1 MKSLKEIED
10 ISLEELDAVS
20 QDEAI
25 AVPEGFRQR
34 LEAELD
40 AQDKLETMKEEP
52 RKIRLV
58 PVIGVAAFVLLLIGI
73 GLGIARWQSEP
84 KDTFT
89 DPYLA
94 YAELEKAFST
104 MSEGMNKALA
114 MADKSET
121 IIDRATSVFSE
132 E

>member
-25 AVPEGFRQR
+25 TVPEGFRQR

-40 AQDKLETMKEEP
+40 AQNKLETMKEEP

-58 PVIGVAAFVLLLIGI
+58 PVIGVAASVLLLIGI

>member
-25 AVPEGFRQR
+25 TVPEGFRQR
-34 LEAELD
+34 LEDELD
-40 AQDKLETMKEEP
+40 AQTKLETMKEEP

-58 PVIGVAAFVLLLIGI
+58 PVIGVAASVLLLIGI

-104 MSEGMNKALA
+104 MSEGMNKAIA
-114 MADKSET
+114 MADRSED
-121 IIDRATSVFSE
+121 IIDRTTSVFSE
-132 E
+132 K

>member
-1 MKSLKEIED
+1 MKSLKEIDD
-10 ISLEELDAVS
+10 ISLEELEAVS
-20 QDEAI
+20 QDEAMT
-25 AVPEGFRQR
+25 VPEGFRQR
-34 LEAELD
+34 LEDELD
-40 AQDKLETMKEEP
+40 AQTILETMKEEP

-58 PVIGVAAFVLLLIGI
+58 PVIGVAASVLLLIGI

-132 E
+132 K

>member
-10 ISLEELDAVS
+10 ISLDELDAVS

-25 AVPEGFRQR
+25 TVPEGFRQR

-40 AQDKLETMKEEP
+40 AQIKLETMKEEP

-58 PVIGVAAFVLLLIGI
+58 PVIGVAASVLLLIGI

>member
-25 AVPEGFRQR
+25 TVPEGFRQR
-34 LEAELD
+34 LEDELD
-40 AQDKLETMKEEP
+40 AQTKLETMKEEP

-58 PVIGVAAFVLLLIGI
+58 PVIGVAASVLLLIGI

>member
-25 AVPEGFRQR
+25 TVPEGFRQR
-34 LEAELD
+34 LEDELD
-40 AQDKLETMKEEP
+40 AQNKLETLKDEP
-52 RKIRLV
+52 RKILLV
-58 PVIGVAAFVLLLIGI
+58 PVIGVAASVLLLIGI

-132 E
+132 K

>member
-10 ISLEELDAVS
+10 ISLEELEAVS

-40 AQDKLETMKEEP
+40 AQNKLETMKEEP

-58 PVIGVAAFVLLLIGI
+58 PVIGVAASVLLLIGI

>member
-58 PVIGVAAFVLLLIGI
+58 PVIGVAASVLLLIGI

>member
-10 ISLEELDAVS
+10 ISLEQLAAVS
-20 QDEAI
+20 QDEAM

-40 AQDKLETMKEEP
+40 AQNKLETMKEEP
-52 RKIRLV
+52 RIIRLV
-58 PVIGVAAFVLLLIGI
+58 PVIGVAASVLLLIGI
-73 GLGIARWQSEP
+73 GLGIARWQNEP

-104 MSEGMNKALA
+104 MAEGMQKGFS
-114 MADKSET
+114 MAEKSEE
-121 IIDRATSVFSE
+121 IIDRTISVFSE
-132 E
+132 

>member
-10 ISLEELDAVS
+10 ISLDELDAVS

-40 AQDKLETMKEEP
+40 AQNKLETLKEEP

-58 PVIGVAAFVLLLIGI
+58 PMIGVAASVLLLIGI

-94 YAELEKAFST
+94 YAELEKAFTT
-104 MSEGMNKALA
+104 MAEGMQKGFS
-114 MADKSET
+114 MAEKSEE
-121 IIDRATSVFSE
+121 IIDRTISVFSE
-132 E
+132 

>member
-10 ISLEELDAVS
+10 ISLEQLEAVS
-20 QDEAI
+20 QDEAM

-58 PVIGVAAFVLLLIGI
+58 PVIGVAASVLLLIGI

>member
-10 ISLEELDAVS
+10 ISLEQLEAVS

-40 AQDKLETMKEEP
+40 AQNKLETMKEEP
-52 RKIRLV
+52 RKIRLA
-58 PVIGVAAFVLLLIGI
+58 PVIGVAASVLLLIGI
-73 GLGIARWQSEP
+73 VLGIARWQSEP

>member
-10 ISLEELDAVS
+10 ISLEQLEAVS

-25 AVPEGFRQR
+25 TVPEGFRQR

-52 RKIRLV
+52 RKIRLA
-58 PVIGVAAFVLLLIGI
+58 PVIGVAASVLLLIGI

>member
-10 ISLEELDAVS
+10 ISLEELEAVS
-20 QDEAI
+20 QDEAMT
-25 AVPEGFRQR
+25 VPEGFRQR
-34 LEAELD
+34 LEDELD
-40 AQDKLETMKEEP
+40 AQTKLETMKEEP

-58 PVIGVAAFVLLLIGI
+58 PVIGVAASVLLLIGI

-132 E
+132 K

>member
-25 AVPEGFRQR
+25 TVPEGFRQR

-58 PVIGVAAFVLLLIGI
+58 PVIGVAASVLLLIGI

>member
-10 ISLEELDAVS
+10 ISLEQLEAVS
-20 QDEAI
+20 QDEAMT
-25 AVPEGFRQR
+25 VPEGFRQR

-40 AQDKLETMKEEP
+40 AQNKLETLKEEP

-58 PVIGVAAFVLLLIGI
+58 PVIGVAASVLLLIGI

-132 E
+132 K

>member
-10 ISLEELDAVS
+10 ISLEELETVS

-25 AVPEGFRQR
+25 TVPEGFRQR
-34 LEAELD
+34 LEAELES
-40 AQDKLETMKEEP
+40 QRRLETLKEEP

-58 PVIGVAAFVLLLIGI
+58 PVIGVAASVLLVIGI

>member
-25 AVPEGFRQR
+25 TVPEGFRQR

-58 PVIGVAAFVLLLIGI
+58 PVIGVAASVLLLIGI

-132 E
+132 K

>member
-25 AVPEGFRQR
+25 TVPEGFRQR

-58 PVIGVAAFVLLLIGI
+58 PVIGVAASVLLVIGI

>member
-10 ISLEELDAVS
+10 ISLGQLEAVS

-25 AVPEGFRQR
+25 TVPEGFRQR

-40 AQDKLETMKEEP
+40 AQNKLETLKEEH
-52 RKIRLV
+52 RKIRLA
-58 PVIGVAAFVLLLIGI
+58 PVIGVAASVLLLIGI

>member
-10 ISLEELDAVS
+10 ISLEELEAVS

-34 LEAELD
+34 LEDELD
-40 AQDKLETMKEEP
+40 AQTKLETMKEEP

-58 PVIGVAAFVLLLIGI
+58 PVIGVAASVLLLIGI

-132 E
+132 K

>member
-1 MKSLKEIED
+1 
-10 ISLEELDAVS
+10 
-20 QDEAI
+20 
-25 AVPEGFRQR
+25 
-34 LEAELD
+34 
-40 AQDKLETMKEEP
+40 
-52 RKIRLV
+52 
-58 PVIGVAAFVLLLIGI
+58 VIGVAASVLLLIGI

-121 IIDRATSVFSE
+121 IIDRATSVFTE
-132 E
+132 K

>member
-25 AVPEGFRQR
+25 TVPEGFRQR

-40 AQDKLETMKEEP
+40 AQNKLETMKEEP
-52 RKIRLV
+52 RKIRLL
-58 PVIGVAAFVLLLIGI
+58 PVIGVAASVLLLIGI

>member
-10 ISLEELDAVS
+10 ISLEELEAVS

-25 AVPEGFRQR
+25 AVPEGFRLR
-34 LEAELD
+34 LEAELES
-40 AQDKLETMKEEP
+40 QRRLETLKEEP

-58 PVIGVAAFVLLLIGI
+58 PVIGVAASVLLLIGI

>member
-10 ISLEELDAVS
+10 ISLEQLEAVS
-20 QDEAI
+20 QDEVI

-40 AQDKLETMKEEP
+40 AQNKLETMKEEP
-52 RKIRLV
+52 RKIRLA
-58 PVIGVAAFVLLLIGI
+58 PVIGVAASVLLLIGI

>member
-10 ISLEELDAVS
+10 ISLEQLDAVS

-25 AVPEGFRQR
+25 TVPEGFRQR

-40 AQDKLETMKEEP
+40 AQNKLETMKEEP

-58 PVIGVAAFVLLLIGI
+58 PVIGVAASVLLLIGI

>member
-25 AVPEGFRQR
+25 TVPEGFRQR

>member
-40 AQDKLETMKEEP
+40 AQNKLETMKEEP

-58 PVIGVAAFVLLLIGI
+58 PVIGVAASVLLLIGI

>member
-10 ISLEELDAVS
+10 ISLEQLEAVS

-40 AQDKLETMKEEP
+40 AQNKLETMKEEP
-52 RKIRLV
+52 RKIRLA
-58 PVIGVAAFVLLLIGI
+58 PVIGVAASVLLLIGI

-94 YAELEKAFST
+94 YAELEKAFSP

>member
-10 ISLEELDAVS
+10 ISLEQLEAVS
-20 QDEAI
+20 QDEVI

-40 AQDKLETMKEEP
+40 AQNKLETMKEEP

-58 PVIGVAAFVLLLIGI
+58 PVIGVAASVLLLIGI

>member
-10 ISLEELDAVS
+10 ISLEQLEAVS

-25 AVPEGFRQR
+25 TVPEGFRQR

-52 RKIRLV
+52 RKIRLA
-58 PVIGVAAFVLLLIGI
+58 PVIGVAASVLLLIGI

-121 IIDRATSVFSE
+121 IIDRATSVFTE
-132 E
+132 K

>member
-10 ISLEELDAVS
+10 ISLEQLEAVS
-20 QDEAI
+20 QDETI

-52 RKIRLV
+52 RRIRLV
-58 PVIGVAAFVLLLIGI
+58 LVIGVAASVLLLMGI

-121 IIDRATSVFSE
+121 IIDRATSVFTE
-132 E
+132 K

>member
-10 ISLEELDAVS
+10 ISLEELEAVS
-20 QDEAI
+20 QDEAM

-40 AQDKLETMKEEP
+40 AQTKLETMKEEP

-58 PVIGVAAFVLLLIGI
+58 PVIGVAASVLLLIGI

-132 E
+132 K

>member
-10 ISLEELDAVS
+10 ISLEQLEAVS

-40 AQDKLETMKEEP
+40 AQNKLETMKEEP

-58 PVIGVAAFVLLLIGI
+58 PVIGVAASVLLLIGI

>member
-10 ISLEELDAVS
+10 ISLEELEAVS
-20 QDEAI
+20 QDEAMT
-25 AVPEGFRQR
+25 VPEGFRQR
-34 LEAELD
+34 LEDELN
-40 AQDKLETMKEEP
+40 AQTKLETMKEEP

-58 PVIGVAAFVLLLIGI
+58 PVIGVAASVLLLIGI

-132 E
+132 

>member
-10 ISLEELDAVS
+10 ISLEQLEAVS

-25 AVPEGFRQR
+25 TVPEGFRQR

-40 AQDKLETMKEEP
+40 AQNKLETMKEEP

-58 PVIGVAAFVLLLIGI
+58 PVIGVAASVLLLIGI

>member
-1 MKSLKEIED
+1 MKSLKELED
-10 ISLEELDAVS
+10 SSLGQLEAVA

-25 AVPEGFRQR
+25 TVPEGFRQR

-40 AQDKLETMKEEP
+40 AQNKLETMKEEP
-52 RKIRLV
+52 RKIRLA
-58 PVIGVAAFVLLLIGI
+58 PVIGVAASVLLLIGI

>member
-10 ISLEELDAVS
+10 ISLEQLEAVS
-20 QDEAI
+20 QDETI

-52 RKIRLV
+52 RRIRLV
-58 PVIGVAAFVLLLIGI
+58 LVIGVAASVLLLMGI

>member
-40 AQDKLETMKEEP
+40 AQNKLETMKEEP
-52 RKIRLV
+52 RKIRLA
-58 PVIGVAAFVLLLIGI
+58 PVIGVAASVLLLIGI

>member
-40 AQDKLETMKEEP
+40 AQIKLETMKEEP
-52 RKIRLV
+52 RKIRLA
-58 PVIGVAAFVLLLIGI
+58 PVIGVAASVLLLIGI